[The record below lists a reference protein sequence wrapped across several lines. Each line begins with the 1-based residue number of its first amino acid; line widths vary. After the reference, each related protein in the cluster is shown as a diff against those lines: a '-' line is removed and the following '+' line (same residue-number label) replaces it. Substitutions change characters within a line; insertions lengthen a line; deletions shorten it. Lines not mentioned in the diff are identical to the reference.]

1 MASSYTS
8 GSEARRQQV
17 RVSHQ
22 PLNGID
28 YVELLPFAESA
39 PGDTGAY
46 LLVYMLKSN
55 GVASFRPDL
64 VSIRGGSRLTT
75 IDVQWTVHADALL
88 TGSAIPP
95 YWAWDDNGQPRDHV
109 ADLAAYFE
117 ARGQYD
123 PNNPGDLMVPS
134 RVLVVRTWTRGDLA
148 EYTLSLT
155 SPSDVVLD
163 RQLQSARFAFQ
174 VDESEFDRGTT
185 PSQARAV
192 SDEPEIDYLSKDY
205 GSFRRLM
212 LDRMSTLLPDWT
224 ERNPADLGVTLV
236 EVMSAAA
243 DYLSY
248 YQDAVATEAYLGTA
262 RQRISVRRHA
272 RLLDFL
278 MHDGCNARTFVAL
291 EVGSELALP
300 PTPDSVVQFLTAVD
314 TLPPAARADQLDDP
328 SVLTRAE
335 VFEPLHDV
343 VLRSER
349 NVIPFYTWGATRAVL
364 PKGATQA
371 TLRNA
376 DGNLPNGGIKLAA
389 GDLLLLEEIR
399 HPSTADEGDARP
411 DRRQVVR
418 LTSVIYTSDPL
429 YDEDTG
435 ELYQDAV
442 LNPNPLQ
449 VADVGWSDADAL
461 AFDLEI
467 GTLPGPDGAAAPLQ
481 ISVARGNVVLVDHG
495 RTVHPDELLEV
506 DDVERAPPRLKEAPL
521 TQQGRVRDHRGMLV
535 PMDLEA
541 SASHALEWEL
551 RDVQPSV
558 LLRELGENGS
568 GDASST
574 QELWYPRRDLL
585 GSDRFAS
592 EFVVEVDDDERAW
605 LRFGDDYKGRRPLA
619 GTRFVARYRV
629 GNGSRGNISAEAL
642 RHVVFTSPSAVI
654 DDYTNATTGILRVR
668 NPLPGVGGREP
679 QSKDEVR
686 LLAPTAFRTQER
698 AVTEADYAAIAAR
711 HPEVQKA
718 SAVFRWTGSWHTVF
732 IFVERVDGAP
742 VDDAFRARLG
752 AFLERYRMSR
762 HDVRI
767 ESPRYVPLDIAFV
780 VHVSHDYLASNVRKA
795 LLEAFSNVLLPNGTR
810 GFFHPQNWTF
820 GQPVLLSQVVALA
833 MAVPGVDWINFTDP
847 EGGITRFRRWG
858 APAQKELEEG
868 VISIGPLEIARLDDD
883 AGRPENGRLEF
894 FMEGGP

>member
-1 MASSYTS
+1 
-8 GSEARRQQV
+8 
-17 RVSHQ
+17 
-22 PLNGID
+22 
-28 YVELLPFAESA
+28 
-39 PGDTGAY
+39 
-46 LLVYMLKSN
+46 
-55 GVASFRPDL
+55 
-64 VSIRGGSRLTT
+64 
-75 IDVQWTVHADALL
+75 
-88 TGSAIPP
+88 
-95 YWAWDDNGQPRDHV
+95 
-109 ADLAAYFE
+109 
-117 ARGQYD
+117 
-123 PNNPGDLMVPS
+123 
-134 RVLVVRTWTRGDLA
+134 
-148 EYTLSLT
+148 
-155 SPSDVVLD
+155 
-163 RQLQSARFAFQ
+163 
-174 VDESEFDRGTT
+174 
-185 PSQARAV
+185 
-192 SDEPEIDYLSKDY
+192 
-205 GSFRRLM
+205 
-212 LDRMSTLLPDWT
+212 MSTLLPDWT

-314 TLPPAARADQLDDP
+314 TLPPAARVSTEGSSSWSA
-328 SVLTRAE
+328 
-335 VFEPLHDV
+335 
-343 VLRSER
+343 
-349 NVIPFYTWGATRAVL
+349 RAVL

-467 GTLPGPDGAAAPLQ
+467 GTLPGPDGTAAPLQ

-506 DDVERAPPRLKEAPL
+506 GDVERAPPRLKEAPL

-592 EFVVEVDDDERAW
+592 EFVVEVDDDERAR
-605 LRFGDDYKGRRPLA
+605 LRFGDDYMGRRPLT

-698 AVTEADYAAIAAR
+698 AVTESDYAAIAAR

-742 VDDAFRARLG
+742 VD
-752 AFLERYRMSR
+752 
-762 HDVRI
+762 
-767 ESPRYVPLDIAFV
+767 
-780 VHVSHDYLASNVRKA
+780 
-795 LLEAFSNVLLPNGTR
+795 
-810 GFFHPQNWTF
+810 
-820 GQPVLLSQVVALA
+820 
-833 MAVPGVDWINFTDP
+833 
-847 EGGITRFRRWG
+847 
-858 APAQKELEEG
+858 
-868 VISIGPLEIARLDDD
+868 
-883 AGRPENGRLEF
+883 
-894 FMEGGP
+894 